1 MARTMHA
8 PTADDRSTLHIHDR
22 HTELGLSAE
31 DLLGMYRDILLA
43 RLLDQKIW
51 ALNRMGKAPF
61 VVSSQGHEGCQ
72 VGSAR
77 ALRKG
82 HDLVLPYY
90 RDTGVLLAL
99 GMSAEEVLLGVFA
112 RAADPCSGGRQMP
125 NHWGSSELGVISGS
139 SPIATQLPHAA
150 GLAYAAKL
158 RREDRVAVSYFGEGA
173 TSKGDFH
180 EALNFAGIHSLP
192 CVFICENNGY
202 AISVPM
208 TQESAVDD
216 VADRAHAYGFGGV
229 ICDGNDPLDVYAATH
244 QALRRARAGDG
255 PTLIECK
262 TYRFRAHTSDDDDR
276 TYRTPEEVEAW
287 RKKDPLRQFRQYLI
301 EQRLLPEADEVAI
314 QAELE
319 EEVGEAARRAEAM
332 PFPSPETA
340 VRRVFARPVRPTP
353 GTPEG
358 VEADPVAEVA
368 VEVPLDDAGP
378 TTERNVVDT
387 IRQAQHDLMAAD
399 ERVLVLGEDVGP
411 RGGVFRATDGLAA
424 AFGRGRVLDTPLAES
439 SIVGIGI
446 GLALAGMRPICEIQF
461 ADFIHSAYDQIASE
475 AARLHYRSD
484 GDFAVPLVIRAPW
497 GGGVHGALYHSQSI
511 EATYAHVPGLKVV
524 APSTPADVAGLL
536 REAVADPDPV
546 LFLEHKRSYRLVKG
560 PVPDDPTWR
569 VPIGVA
575 AIARPGTDA
584 TVVTYGMHRHLAV
597 EAADRLAADGVGSVE
612 VVDLRTISP
621 LDVDTVLASVART
634 GRCLVV
640 HEDNVSFGVGAE
652 VAALVAEHAFFDLDA
667 PVRRLATADVPA
679 FPFAPP
685 LEEAL
690 TIDGARIAAT
700 LTDLLAV

>member
-8 PTADDRSTLHIHDR
+8 PTADDLTTLHLHDR
-22 HTELGLSAE
+22 HTDLGLTTE
-31 DLLGMYRDILLA
+31 DLLGMYRHILLA

-51 ALNRMGKAPF
+51 SLNRMGKAPF

-72 VGSAR
+72 VGSAW

-82 HDLVLPYY
+82 HDVVLPYY

-99 GMSAEEVLLGVFA
+99 GMGAEEVLLGVFA
-112 RAADPCSGGRQMP
+112 RADDPCSGGRQMP

-150 GLAYAAKL
+150 GIAYAAKL
-158 RREDRVAVSYFGEGA
+158 RREDKVAVSYFGEGA

-314 QAELE
+314 EAELK
-319 EEVGEAARRAEAM
+319 EEVDEAAKRAEAL

-340 VRRVFARPVRPTP
+340 VSRVFARPLRPTR
-353 GTPEG
+353 GVPEG
-358 VEADPVAEVA
+358 VEPDPIAEVT

-378 TTERNVVDT
+378 TTERNVIDT
-387 IRQAQHDLMAAD
+387 IRQAQHDLMDAD

-411 RGGVFRATDGLAA
+411 RGGVFRATEGLSA
-424 AFGRGRVLDTPLAES
+424 AFGRERVLDTPLAES

-461 ADFIHSAYDQIASE
+461 ADFIHSAYDQITSE

-484 GDFAVPLVIRAPW
+484 GDFAVPMVIRAPW
-497 GGGVHGALYHSQSI
+497 GGGVHGALYHSQAI

-546 LFLEHKRSYRLVKG
+546 LFLEHKKSYRLVKG
-560 PVPDDPTWR
+560 LVPDDPSWR

-612 VVDLRTISP
+612 VVDLRTIAP
-621 LDVDTVLASVART
+621 LDVDTILASVART

-640 HEDNVSFGVGAE
+640 HEDNISFGVGAE

-685 LEEAL
+685 LEDAL
-690 TIDGARIAAT
+690 TIDAARIAAA